1 MTTGLVTVS
10 VVFRRRD
17 LVKHA
22 YIHITN
28 TVYVYTKNTEKILDQ
43 KY

>member
-1 MTTGLVTVS
+1 MSGVADMS
-10 VVFRRRD
+10 VCTHVYE
-17 LVKHA
+17 KHA